1 MKKIQTLMLML
12 LVAVMG
18 MTVQSC
24 GDDDNSTSG
33 DNKVG
38 YIREDFSKTLKFQD
52 RYISEYSDEAT
63 VKKLSEDQQ
72 MTLLAFFTAIKE
84 ADASL
89 QTLVDGG
96 TTPADAKVI
105 STYKKYV
112 EEFTNNKGFEGTIKI
127 TKVKNGTTSEVGTI
141 TFTK

>member
-1 MKKIQTLMLML
+1 M
-12 LVAVMG
+12 
-18 MTVQSC
+18 
-24 GDDDNSTSG
+24 
-33 DNKVG
+33 
-38 YIREDFSKTLKFQD
+38 
-52 RYISEYSDEAT
+52 
-63 VKKLSEDQQ
+63 KKLSEDQQ